1 MRKINKLKILA
12 LVLLLSTTVACNN
25 SNSSSQGG
33 NSSEV
38 SSGENQIVNVTGLE
52 VSSSENVL
60 KVGEKI
66 QLNILVLPSNATNKD
81 VDFVLSND
89 NVSVSSTGVVEGLKV
104 GQTTIKVV
112 TKDGGFEQ
120 IISLDILEGGENA
133 SLNISDYTSKLS
145 STPYTIDGL
154 SGREKYGLSQS
165 SNVGVNESLILEK
178 YPVKSDSEI
187 GSEYVIDV
195 GSLSLSEIQNY
206 ISSCEAVNSYYQIQ
220 AAIFKAKE
228 FNDLGH
234 EAKIKLPG
242 GMLDVDASLSPYN
255 YAFHIEGLNGT
266 YFEGNDTTINLLIK
280 DLNYKGYL
288 NVSNSKNVYFNG
300 ITLQMAK
307 PSSLTG
313 EIISGDVTSKT
324 LTISVKK
331 EFNPLIEEVLKQTNL
346 PRIRSWVEFHHQNKV
361 PLQGGNFV
369 VDGFDSYTIEGD
381 SSTEYT
387 ISVKFSSGISRPRN
401 GTLVSLQ
408 FSQYDAYGMTF
419 SNCENAY
426 IENLT
431 MHHAY
436 GMGLTAS
443 SVTNL
448 FINRF
453 NLKLKENSDSL
464 MTATA
469 DAMHFNSMHG
479 KVQVTNSLIE
489 NSHDDALNIK
499 HGYWY
504 KLADKE
510 GGSTKS
516 MTLSKI
522 TSAVSEPKVGDKIA
536 VYDESTFESYNP
548 TQGYYTIK
556 SVEKISTGYFI
567 TVNERMSNT
576 GEWNTARVTFLSDTP
591 EFVFAN
597 NIIRNKRNRGVLVQ
611 VPNAIIENNTFMN
624 VGHGSIQAATAMDIY
639 NEATMP
645 QGITIKN
652 NKFINNCYIKP
663 EPLYGDI
670 SIFAISN
677 NGTVAPSKTLH
688 DITIENNYI
697 SNNGNA
703 AISLRG
709 VGSNTNVKDNL
720 FYECSSSQPS
730 GETFNCLFH
739 LYNCEDIVL
748 DGNFNKYSLDNG
760 LSGIITEGRTTE
772 SGITINGNNTDIKFK
787 VNTDAGPIVDVTKA
801 TGNIAIDGDISDW
814 SSVGATNI
822 VIDGVSDAEGTERTI
837 EELYD
842 HFHINSLM
850 ITYTDEGIYIGF
862 DVFDNQIDIKT
873 VSDFWLGDCVE
884 IFMSSITD
892 MPNADMQVYKDEGGV
907 LQAAFSS
914 RWTNNNYTAI
924 SDVRTNSTYVKNAS
938 QILANVQTTATG
950 YVGEI
955 CIPFSFAPEFKTAID
970 AGNPIDIAIVVAD
983 SERSSLGLKR
993 VQVAN
998 VPHFV
1003 ESYKTKTARMPQYMF
1018 K

>member
-1 MRKINKLKILA
+1 M
-12 LVLLLSTTVACNN
+12 
-25 SNSSSQGG
+25 
-33 NSSEV
+33 
-38 SSGENQIVNVTGLE
+38 
-52 VSSSENVL
+52 
-60 KVGEKI
+60 
-66 QLNILVLPSNATNKD
+66 
-81 VDFVLSND
+81 
-89 NVSVSSTGVVEGLKV
+89 
-104 GQTTIKVV
+104 
-112 TKDGGFEQ
+112 
-120 IISLDILEGGENA
+120 
-133 SLNISDYTSKLS
+133 
-145 STPYTIDGL
+145 
-154 SGREKYGLSQS
+154 
-165 SNVGVNESLILEK
+165 
-178 YPVKSDSEI
+178 
-187 GSEYVIDV
+187 
-195 GSLSLSEIQNY
+195 
-206 ISSCEAVNSYYQIQ
+206 
-220 AAIFKAKE
+220 
-228 FNDLGH
+228 
-234 EAKIKLPG
+234 
-242 GMLDVDASLSPYN
+242 
-255 YAFHIEGLNGT
+255 
-266 YFEGNDTTINLLIK
+266 
-280 DLNYKGYL
+280 
-288 NVSNSKNVYFNG
+288 
-300 ITLQMAK
+300 
-307 PSSLTG
+307 
-313 EIISGDVTSKT
+313 
-324 LTISVKK
+324 
-331 EFNPLIEEVLKQTNL
+331 
-346 PRIRSWVEFHHQNKV
+346 
-361 PLQGGNFV
+361 
-369 VDGFDSYTIEGD
+369 
-381 SSTEYT
+381 
-387 ISVKFSSGISRPRN
+387 
-401 GTLVSLQ
+401 
-408 FSQYDAYGMTF
+408 
-419 SNCENAY
+419 
-426 IENLT
+426 
-431 MHHAY
+431 
-436 GMGLTAS
+436 
-443 SVTNL
+443 
-448 FINRF
+448 
-453 NLKLKENSDSL
+453 
-464 MTATA
+464 
-469 DAMHFNSMHG
+469 
-479 KVQVTNSLIE
+479 
-489 NSHDDALNIK
+489 
-499 HGYWY
+499 
-504 KLADKE
+504 
-510 GGSTKS
+510 
-516 MTLSKI
+516 
-522 TSAVSEPKVGDKIA
+522 
-536 VYDESTFESYNP
+536 
-548 TQGYYTIK
+548 
-556 SVEKISTGYFI
+556 
-567 TVNERMSNT
+567 
-576 GEWNTARVTFLSDTP
+576 
-591 EFVFAN
+591 
-597 NIIRNKRNRGVLVQ
+597 
-611 VPNAIIENNTFMN
+611 
-624 VGHGSIQAATAMDIY
+624 
-639 NEATMP
+639 
-645 QGITIKN
+645 
-652 NKFINNCYIKP
+652 
-663 EPLYGDI
+663 
-670 SIFAISN
+670 
-677 NGTVAPSKTLH
+677 H